1 MTIAALSHFFTLNL
15 KMTFKSLLIIDPIL
29 QVLEKEGYNNPTPIQ
44 QKAIPELLKGKD
56 LIGCAQTGT
65 GKTAAFAIPLLQHL
79 QYEKNTKTKEATA
92 LVLAPTRELAQQ
104 IGDSLTTYG
113 KNLNIKNIVI
123 FGGVSQVSQIQKL
136 NQGVDILVATPGR
149 LLDLVLQGH
158 IKLNAIKYFIL
169 DEADRMLDMGFIHDI
184 KRIIS
189 KLPAKRQTILF
200 SATMPAEIESLA
212 SSLLINPVKVTV
224 TPVSSTVEAINQTVF
239 QVKKSNK
246 LPLLLDLL
254 NDSSIDSLLVFTEM
268 KHIANK
274 IAKKLIENG
283 ISASAIHG
291 NKSQS
296 ARQLALSNFKNK
308 EIRVLVATDI
318 AARGI
323 DIDEL
328 GFVLNFDLPH
338 VPESYVHRIGRTG
351 RAGSNGTAISF
362 CDTDELPKLKSIER
376 LIKKRITT
384 KQHTFNNLQLN

>member
-1 MTIAALSHFFTLNL
+1 MS
-15 KMTFKSLLIIDPIL
+15 FKNLLIIDPIL
-29 QVLEKEGYNNPTPIQ
+29 KVLEKEGYNNPTPIQ

-79 QYEKNTKTKEATA
+79 QNEKNARTKEATA

-113 KNLNIKNIVI
+113 KNLSIRNTVI
-123 FGGVSQVSQIQKL
+123 FGGVSQVPQIQKL
-136 NQGVDILVATPGR
+136 KQGVDILVATPGR

-158 IKLNAIKYFIL
+158 VNLNAIKYFIL

-200 SATMPAEIESLA
+200 SATMPTEIESLA

-224 TPVSSTVEAINQTVF
+224 TPVSSTVETINQSVF
-239 QVKKSNK
+239 QVKRSNK
-246 LPLLLDLL
+246 LPLLLDIL

-296 ARQLALSNFKNK
+296 ARQLALSNFKKK

-376 LIKKRITT
+376 LIKRRINT
-384 KQHTFNNLQLN
+384 KQHTFSNPQLN

>member
-1 MTIAALSHFFTLNL
+1 
-15 KMTFKSLLIIDPIL
+15 MTFKNLLIIDPIL
-29 QVLEKEGYNNPTPIQ
+29 QVLEKEGYNHPTPIQ

-79 QYEKNTKTKEATA
+79 QNEKNTRTKEATA

-113 KNLNIKNIVI
+113 KNLSIRNTVI
-123 FGGVSQVSQIQKL
+123 FGGVSQVPQIQKL
-136 NQGVDILVATPGR
+136 NQGIDILVATPGR

-158 IKLNAIKYFIL
+158 VKLNTIKYFIL

-254 NDSSIDSLLVFTEM
+254 NDSSIDSILVFTEM

-274 IAKKLIENG
+274 IAKKLTENG

-351 RAGSNGTAISF
+351 RAGTNGTAISF

-376 LIKKRITT
+376 LIKKRIIT
-384 KQHTFNNLQLN
+384 KQHTFNNIQLN

>member
-1 MTIAALSHFFTLNL
+1 
-15 KMTFKSLLIIDPIL
+15 
-29 QVLEKEGYNNPTPIQ
+29 
-44 QKAIPELLKGKD
+44 
-56 LIGCAQTGT
+56 
-65 GKTAAFAIPLLQHL
+65 
-79 QYEKNTKTKEATA
+79 
-92 LVLAPTRELAQQ
+92 
-104 IGDSLTTYG
+104 
-113 KNLNIKNIVI
+113 
-123 FGGVSQVSQIQKL
+123 
-136 NQGVDILVATPGR
+136 
-149 LLDLVLQGH
+149 
-158 IKLNAIKYFIL
+158 
-169 DEADRMLDMGFIHDI
+169 MLDMGFIHDI

-200 SATMPAEIESLA
+200 SATMPTEIESLA

-254 NDSSIDSLLVFTEM
+254 NDSSIDSILVFTEM

-274 IAKKLIENG
+274 IAKKLTENG

-384 KQHTFNNLQLN
+384 KQHTFNNIQLN

>member
-1 MTIAALSHFFTLNL
+1 MS
-15 KMTFKSLLIIDPIL
+15 FKNLLIIDPIL

-44 QKAIPELLKGKD
+44 QKAIPEILKGND

-65 GKTAAFAIPLLQHL
+65 GKTGAFAIPLLQLL
-79 QYEKNTKTKEATA
+79 QRENKIKSKEATA
-92 LVLAPTRELAQQ
+92 LILAPTRELAQQ
-104 IGDSLTTYG
+104 IGDSFTTYG
-113 KNLNIKNIVI
+113 KNLSIKNTVI
-123 FGGVSQVSQIQKL
+123 FGGVSQVPQIQKI
-136 NQGVDILVATPGR
+136 NQGIDVLVATPGR

-189 KLPAKRQTILF
+189 KLPVKRQTLLF

-224 TPVSSTVEAINQTVF
+224 TPVSSTVEAINQSVF

-254 NDSSIDSLLVFTEM
+254 NDRSIESLLVFTEM

-296 ARQLALSNFKNK
+296 ARQLALSNFKKK

-362 CDTDELPKLKSIER
+362 CDTDEIPKLKSIER
-376 LIKKRITT
+376 LIKKRINT
-384 KQHTFNNLQLN
+384 KQHTFSNPQLN

>member
-1 MTIAALSHFFTLNL
+1 MSFKNL
-15 KMTFKSLLIIDPIL
+15 VIIDPIL
-29 QVLEKEGYNNPTPIQ
+29 KVLEKEGYNNPTPIQ

-79 QYEKNTKTKEATA
+79 QNEKNARTKEATA

-113 KNLNIKNIVI
+113 KNLSIRNTVI
-123 FGGVSQVSQIQKL
+123 FGGVSQVPQIQKL
-136 NQGVDILVATPGR
+136 KQGIDILVATPGR

-158 IKLNAIKYFIL
+158 VNLNAIKYFIL

-200 SATMPAEIESLA
+200 SATMPTEIESLA

-224 TPVSSTVEAINQTVF
+224 TPVSSTVETINQSVF
-239 QVKKSNK
+239 QVKRSNK
-246 LPLLLDLL
+246 LPLLLDIL

-296 ARQLALSNFKNK
+296 ARQLALSNFKKK

-376 LIKKRITT
+376 LIKRRINT
-384 KQHTFNNLQLN
+384 KQHTFSNPQLN